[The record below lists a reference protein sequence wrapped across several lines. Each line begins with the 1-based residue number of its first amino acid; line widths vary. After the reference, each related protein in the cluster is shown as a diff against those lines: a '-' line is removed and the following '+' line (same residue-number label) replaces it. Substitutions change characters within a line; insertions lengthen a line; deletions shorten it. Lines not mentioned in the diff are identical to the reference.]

1 MKSENYK
8 SKNYMKIM
16 PQKKKKL
23 YMKFMGNNRW
33 RRTIMYNFQIHAG
46 IEHLNM
52 LTMFPLGLSQK

>member
-1 MKSENYK
+1 
-8 SKNYMKIM
+8 MKIM